1 MKHFGK
7 ILKMALVIIM
17 VFSMIGCV
25 QAPSI
30 TVPNG
35 HVPTI
40 SENITSLAQSSN
52 STVKSRKYYYVDS
65 IAERGTGNIV
75 SSNGE
80 GVSTGRISFIR
91 LHRVSDAAE
100 KISFSGNIVYPGG
113 SKINVGQICCL
124 VTLENAVYG
133 GIQYTYL
140 VFGS

>member
-1 MKHFGK
+1 MP
-7 ILKMALVIIM
+7 I
-17 VFSMIGCV
+17 
-25 QAPSI
+25 
-30 TVPNG
+30 
-35 HVPTI
+35 I

-124 VTLENAVYG
+124 VTLENAIYG

>member
-1 MKHFGK
+1 MKRFGK

-65 IAERGTGNIV
+65 IAERG
-75 SSNGE
+75 
-80 GVSTGRISFIR
+80 
-91 LHRVSDAAE
+91 RVILFLRME
-100 KISFSGNIVYPGG
+100 KGLAREEYHLLGYI
-113 SKINVGQICCL
+113 
-124 VTLENAVYG
+124 E
-133 GIQYTYL
+133 
-140 VFGS
+140 

>member
-7 ILKMALVIIM
+7 IVKVALVIMM

-25 QAPSI
+25 QTPSI

-100 KISFSGNIVYPGG
+100 QISFSGNVVYPGD
-113 SKINVGQICCL
+113 
-124 VTLENAVYG
+124 
-133 GIQYTYL
+133 
-140 VFGS
+140 